1 MFKQRRQLC
10 DEWYDKPNINP
21 RTNRKI
27 TKSGNVYKAL
37 QKESVDSFAAR
48 LILEEWMNNPKS
60 GS

>member
-27 TKSGNVYKAL
+27 TTSGSVYKAL
-37 QKESVDSFAAR
+37 QKECSDSGAR
-48 LILEEWMNNPKS
+48 AVLSLIHI
-60 GS
+60 